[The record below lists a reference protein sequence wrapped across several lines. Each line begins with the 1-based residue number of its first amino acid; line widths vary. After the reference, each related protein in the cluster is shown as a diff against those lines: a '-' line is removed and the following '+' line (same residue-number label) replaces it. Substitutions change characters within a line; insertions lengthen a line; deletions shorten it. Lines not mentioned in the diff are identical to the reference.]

1 MTQNSPKAPPY
12 PKSHILAASGVAAL
26 LSLALL
32 VFPSREVEAQKTFI
46 DLDLGNDAEMVLQ
59 EKDDLRAGQ
68 AADQAA
74 SPFAQIDEDSD
85 DAENSAALE
94 DADEDTPTT
103 ADLPPDDPTHKS
115 IIVSNGDTLSTVF
128 AKVGLSANDLHEALH
143 SSKDAKEFSSLKV
156 GQALQF
162 ELDEAGKLKNLQSKL
177 SDLETIRLTRS
188 DKGYEFQ
195 RDLVKPE
202 VVKTY
207 SHGVINSSLFL
218 SAKRA
223 GLSHGLTM
231 ELANIF
237 GYDIDFAMDIRD
249 GDEFELIYENKVV
262 NGKRVGTGDIMSAR
276 FTNRGKT
283 YTAVRYTDRQ
293 GNTSYYTANGES
305 MRKAFIRTPVDFARI
320 SSRFSTGR
328 KHPILNK
335 IRAHKGVDYA
345 APRGT
350 PIKAAGD
357 GKVVLAGR
365 NGGYGNTVILQ
376 HGQRYRTL
384 YAHMQ
389 GFAKGVRN
397 GVNVKQGQIIGYIG
411 TTGLSTGP
419 HLHYEFQVNGVHVDP
434 LSQKLP
440 MADPI
445 AANEK
450 ARFMQQSKPLMA
462 RMDQERATMLAA
474 NKQ

>member
-1 MTQNSPKAPPY
+1 MTHNIPKAPPY
-12 PKSHILAASGVAAL
+12 PRSHILAASGVAAL

-32 VFPSREVEAQKTFI
+32 VFPSREVEAQKTLLN
-46 DLDLGNDAEMVLQ
+46 LDLGNEAELVLQ
-59 EKDDLRAGQ
+59 EKDDLRASQSTDG
-68 AADQAA
+68 AA
-74 SPFAQIDEDSD
+74 SPFATIESNAET
-85 DAENSAALE
+85 AENSAGY
-94 DADEDTPTT
+94 DADNNDPANTELTPANPNQHNVTV
-103 ADLPPDDPTHKS
+103 A
-115 IIVSNGDTLSTVF
+115 NGDTLSTVF
-128 AKVGLSANDLHEALH
+128 SKVGLNANDLHEALN
-143 SSKDAKEFSSLKV
+143 SSKDAKQFSRLKV
-156 GQALQF
+156 GQMLEF
-162 ELDEAGKLKNLQSKL
+162 ELDDAGKLKSLHSKL
-177 SDLETIRLTRS
+177 SDLESISLSRNET
-188 DKGYEFQ
+188 GYEFK
-195 RDLVKPE
+195 RDQVKPD
-202 VVKTY
+202 VQSAY

-231 ELANIF
+231 DLANVF
-237 GYDIDFAMDIRD
+237 GYDIDFAMDIRE
-249 GDEFELIYENKVV
+249 GDEFEVIYEEKVV
-262 NGKRVGTGDIMSAR
+262 NGKRVGTGEILSAR

-283 YTAVRYTDRQ
+283 YTAVRYTSKQ
-293 GNTSYYTANGES
+293 GTTSYYNANGES

-320 SSRFSTGR
+320 SSRFSNGR

-357 GKVVLAGR
+357 GRVSLAGR
-365 NGGYGNTVILQ
+365 NGGYGNTVIIQ

-440 MADPI
+440 MSDPI
-445 AANEK
+445 AASEK
-450 ARFMQQSKPLMA
+450 QRFMQQSKPLMA
-462 RMDQERATMLAA
+462 RMDQEKATMLAL
-474 NKQ
+474 NKQP